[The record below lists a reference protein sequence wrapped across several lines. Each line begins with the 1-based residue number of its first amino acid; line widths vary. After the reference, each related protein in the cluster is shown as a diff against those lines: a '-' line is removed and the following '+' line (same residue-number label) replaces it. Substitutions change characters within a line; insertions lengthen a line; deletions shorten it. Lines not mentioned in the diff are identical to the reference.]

1 MRQDYDGLR
10 RYVHIGTGNYH
21 AEKAREFSDIGLLTC
36 DGAIGR
42 DATELFNYLTTG
54 FSVKR
59 NYKKLL
65 LAPESLKKTILK
77 KIMLETALHMAEGG
91 GQIRF
96 KLNALE
102 DRDIVEALYRASMAG
117 VRIDLIV
124 RDTCR
129 LRPGVAGLSD
139 NIRVISLMGRF
150 MEHSRIYY
158 FSNNG
163 THEYL
168 IGSADLMKRNLEARV
183 ELLIPV
189 EEPELKRELRAILD
203 LHDGDQRSAW
213 DMGSDGTYVQ
223 RQPSSNKNM
232 EGSHRMLIVSAEK
245 RSKAVMKIKKIKK
258 T

>member
-1 MRQDYDGLR
+1 
-10 RYVHIGTGNYH
+10 
-21 AEKAREFSDIGLLTC
+21 
-36 DGAIGR
+36 
-42 DATELFNYLTTG
+42 
-54 FSVKR
+54 
-59 NYKKLL
+59 
-65 LAPESLKKTILK
+65 
-77 KIMLETALHMAEGG
+77 
-91 GQIRF
+91 
-96 KLNALE
+96 
-102 DRDIVEALYRASMAG
+102 
-117 VRIDLIV
+117 
-124 RDTCR
+124 